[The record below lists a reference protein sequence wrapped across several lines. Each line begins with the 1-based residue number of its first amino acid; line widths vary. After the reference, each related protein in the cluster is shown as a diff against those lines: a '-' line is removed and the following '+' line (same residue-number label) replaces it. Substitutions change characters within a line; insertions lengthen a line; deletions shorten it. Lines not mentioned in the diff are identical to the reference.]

1 MEWFD
6 EQNTSFKLERDPK
19 NPFRVI
25 QVNQDGSRQL
35 FADAKNEREL
45 GMIVD
50 AKAKPGGWLELAKY
64 DLDQKKADAAIR
76 ASDRSG
82 IRAPDINEYVDAQGN
97 VRLIDVG
104 ALPRGRDGQPVLP
117 VGLRKLPTGS
127 ASPKDLTPQQQ
138 RAFDALKGT
147 DAFKTAV
154 ERGDQTL
161 VRKLLTANAIPPEA
175 FYGAAAAPPGGG
187 DWTATLPP
195 AAPAADKRP
204 QPAVSRGEQQ
214 PSAGALRALRERSVG
229 ILTPRGQLEAAAA
242 AGNPAAIQELER
254 RTANERAAAERNFQ
268 RTREQMRGL
277 Q

>member
-1 MEWFD
+1 
-6 EQNTSFKLERDPK
+6 LEK
-19 NPFRVI
+19 N
-25 QVNQDGSRQL
+25 
-35 FADAKNEREL
+35 K
-45 GMIVD
+45 
-50 AKAKPGGWLELAKY
+50 
-64 DLDQKKADAAIR
+64 AAIG
-76 ASDRSG
+76 ASNRSG

-117 VGLRKLPTGS
+117 EGLRKLPTGS

-154 ERGDQTL
+154 ERGDQTSI
-161 VRKLLTANAIPPEA
+161 RKLLTANAIPPEA

-187 DWTATLPP
+187 DWTATPSP

-229 ILTPRGQLEAAAA
+229 ALTPRGQLEAAAA
-242 AGNPAAIQELER
+242 AGNTAAIQELER
-254 RTANERAAAERNFQ
+254 RTTDESTAAERNFQ
-268 RTREQMRGL
+268 MTRQQMRGL